1 MGEGTGPGIGD
12 GTDGGTGGGPFRP
25 GSGVEPPTLLSQVKP
40 DYTEEARRRGVSGD
54 VLMTVVV
61 LRDGSVADVHVI
73 HGLGYGL
80 DERAVAAVRQWRF
93 APGRHRGAPV
103 DVQVEIAIEFRLR

>member
-1 MGEGTGPGIGD
+1 MGEGTGPGLGD
-12 GTDGGTGGGPFRP
+12 GTDGGTGGGPWRP
-25 GSGVEPPTLLSQVKP
+25 GSGVEPPTLVSQVKP
-40 DYTEEARRRGVSGD
+40 DYTEDARRRGVSGD

-61 LRDGSVADVHVI
+61 LRDGSVADIHVM

-80 DERAVAAVRQWRF
+80 DERAVEAVRQWRF
-93 APGRHRGAPV
+93 NAGRRHGLPV